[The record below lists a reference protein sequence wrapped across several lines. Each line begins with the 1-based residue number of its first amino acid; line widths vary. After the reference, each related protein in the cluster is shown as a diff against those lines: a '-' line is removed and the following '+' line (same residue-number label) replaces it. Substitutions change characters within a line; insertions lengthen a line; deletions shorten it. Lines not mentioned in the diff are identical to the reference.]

1 MADWDMKQTKID
13 KREKQAANLEKKR
26 DQDLNDLVEYTKWMS
41 TECAAMRSRVR
52 KAEKV
57 ISDLRSSGE
66 DSVESLMETLYTLKI
81 NCEEREA
88 DALDMQNLIQSK
100 EAEIMAKENMKAG
113 IKQQIEI
120 DNADRENEIQA
131 LRAQMAEQKDLM
143 AGQTKLMNEL
153 QVLCE
158 FTQNDIIKANRDL
171 TKKKTQKK

>member
-1 MADWDMKQTKID
+1 
-13 KREKQAANLEKKR
+13 
-26 DQDLNDLVEYTKWMS
+26 
-41 TECAAMRSRVR
+41 MRSRVR

-153 QVLCE
+153 
-158 FTQNDIIKANRDL
+158 
-171 TKKKTQKK
+171 